1 MLATFVLHFA
11 HPIHSYNDKPSP
23 SEVERGLTSKMVGQ
37 PIIYQLLVYNIY
49 IDINVPRDVGK
60 KWWTGRHSQLLS
72 SDIIFR
78 NGHITK
84 RALHVDTEEN

>member
-60 KWWTGRHSQLLS
+60 SDELADILNFLVVISYFGMVTLPKGHSM
-72 SDIIFR
+72 
-78 NGHITK
+78 
-84 RALHVDTEEN
+84 